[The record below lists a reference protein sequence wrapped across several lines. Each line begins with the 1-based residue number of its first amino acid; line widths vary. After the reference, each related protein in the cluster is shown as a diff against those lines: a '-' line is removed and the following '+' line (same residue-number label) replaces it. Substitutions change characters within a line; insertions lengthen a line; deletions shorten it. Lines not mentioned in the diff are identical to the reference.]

1 MKTVQKNLIY
11 FFKKCCLFRCE
22 ERTAALKS
30 PHRVSQMDD
39 PTDAIRRH
47 KSESEEEKMTTPANC
62 IFVLV
67 VMLIVVGIL
76 MLGFYFR
83 SVMGT
88 LRGLF

>member
-1 MKTVQKNLIY
+1 MFGVLLGRARFLLVQAM
-11 FFKKCCLFRCE
+11 CDVGDAGTAQVSVQRCE

-30 PHRVSQMDD
+30 SHRVSQMGD

-67 VMLIVVGIL
+67 VMLIV
-76 MLGFYFR
+76 
-83 SVMGT
+83 
-88 LRGLF
+88 